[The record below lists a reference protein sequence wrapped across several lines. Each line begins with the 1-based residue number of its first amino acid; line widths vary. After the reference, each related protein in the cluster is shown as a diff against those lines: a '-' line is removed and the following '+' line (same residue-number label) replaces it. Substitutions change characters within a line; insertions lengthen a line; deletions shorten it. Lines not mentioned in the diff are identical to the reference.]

1 MKKSYIIFYF
11 LFIFIFI
18 STITSSGQ
26 WVRTSGPEG
35 GLVDALGCYGNST
48 IYAAPRYD
56 GVYKSTDNGLNWKS
70 SGLINHSICGF
81 FFKDNYVFAID
92 GNGGLYRSIDNGNT
106 WTVLSFTQFSWGYTV
121 KGNFILAA
129 TSEGIY
135 RSSDNGNTFTNI
147 SSQYI
152 YAMTSNNNYIFT
164 GSYGKVYR
172 SSDNGLN
179 WLDISTGIPADASP
193 NIMITNGSNIFI
205 GMAGERG
212 VYLSTNNG
220 NNWKFSGLD
229 SLNIMNIVKFN
240 NSIFA
245 VSYGGFKQD
254 GIYRTNDNGLTWK
267 LVNSDLISNHLT
279 ALTANSSF
287 IFTGLFQMGVS
298 RSATKGNDW
307 VVKNS
312 GLKTMT
318 FSQMVSLDNDLYA
331 CNTGAGIYYSHN
343 NGSNWTDYNLDLT
356 NLNVNSLAV
365 DKDNYIVYAC
375 TDEGVFY
382 TSETNDVWTPANN
395 GLTDLK
401 ILTMSVKGLKLYAGT
416 YRTGF
421 FRSTD
426 GGKNWNFA
434 NLSGRINQSALG
446 TDVIYAAVASTH
458 GKPLGSL
465 KYSTDNGYTWT
476 EIYSGSIINTLI
488 ANGNDVYWGTT
499 DGVFRSIDK
508 GTGWT
513 KVVSGITDTNITSL
527 TYFNNK
533 IVAGTA
539 SGKVYI
545 SGNKGNSWSSIS
557 SGALNNYAFTT
568 LASNNNYLFGC
579 MENNSIWKYT
589 NSSSTLTEINNIN
602 SKIKNF
608 ELCQNLPNPFNPVTK
623 IRFEIPDNYKGHVSL
638 KIFDMLGK
646 ELETLVN
653 TTNQSGVVEV
663 FWDGSKYSSG
673 AYFYKLE
680 TDEFTKVNR
689 MILIK

>member
-1 MKKSYIIFYF
+1 
-11 LFIFIFI
+11 
-18 STITSSGQ
+18 
-26 WVRTSGPEG
+26 
-35 GLVDALGCYGNST
+35 
-48 IYAAPRYD
+48 
-56 GVYKSTDNGLNWKS
+56 
-70 SGLINHSICGF
+70 
-81 FFKDNYVFAID
+81 
-92 GNGGLYRSIDNGNT
+92 
-106 WTVLSFTQFSWGYTV
+106 
-121 KGNFILAA
+121 
-129 TSEGIY
+129 
-135 RSSDNGNTFTNI
+135 
-147 SSQYI
+147 
-152 YAMTSNNNYIFT
+152 
-164 GSYGKVYR
+164 
-172 SSDNGLN
+172 
-179 WLDISTGIPADASP
+179 
-193 NIMITNGSNIFI
+193 
-205 GMAGERG
+205 
-212 VYLSTNNG
+212 
-220 NNWKFSGLD
+220 
-229 SLNIMNIVKFN
+229 
-240 NSIFA
+240 
-245 VSYGGFKQD
+245 
-254 GIYRTNDNGLTWK
+254 
-267 LVNSDLISNHLT
+267 
-279 ALTANSSF
+279 
-287 IFTGLFQMGVS
+287 
-298 RSATKGNDW
+298 
-307 VVKNS
+307 
-312 GLKTMT
+312 
-318 FSQMVSLDNDLYA
+318 
-331 CNTGAGIYYSHN
+331 
-343 NGSNWTDYNLDLT
+343 
-356 NLNVNSLAV
+356 
-365 DKDNYIVYAC
+365 
-375 TDEGVFY
+375 
-382 TSETNDVWTPANN
+382 
-395 GLTDLK
+395 
-401 ILTMSVKGLKLYAGT
+401 MSVKGLKLYAGT

-568 LASNNNYLFGC
+568 LASNINYLFGC

-638 KIFDMLGK
+638 KIFDILGK
-646 ELETLVN
+646 EVETLVN
-653 TTNQSGVVEV
+653 EKQSPGEYEVNWDASQYPSGV
-663 FWDGSKYSSG
+663 
-673 AYFYKLE
+673 YFYKLSAGDFSE
-680 TDEFTKVNR
+680 TKKMLLV
-689 MILIK
+689 K